1 MDDRRRLNRDGPQ
14 GSCAVMRLCVDAL
27 AAERGGRAVFSDL
40 SFAVEPGTLLHVS
53 GANGAG
59 KTTLLRILAGL
70 AAASAGS
77 TQWQRADSSLL
88 AAEAACF
95 VGHANAFNEA
105 LTVRENL
112 AYAAALSALNAD
124 SIAIVS
130 ALDAF
135 GVKTLMDRRFGT
147 LSQGQRKRCSLA
159 RVLLDRRPSRR
170 AWLLDEP
177 FVALDA
183 DTQTQLAAIISTELS
198 AGGLVIY
205 SSHQAVE
212 ITAAQTQE
220 VVL

>member
-1 MDDRRRLNRDGPQ
+1 MKLVVENL
-14 GSCAVMRLCVDAL
+14 S
-27 AAERGGRAVFSDL
+27 AERGGRAVFAGL
-40 SFAVEPGTLLHVS
+40 SFAVAAGTLLRVS

-70 AAASAGS
+70 AAVSEGSAIWHG
-77 TQWQRADSSLL
+77 AE
-88 AAEAACF
+88 AAVAPAEAACF
-95 VGHANAFNEA
+95 VGHANACNDA

-112 AYAAALSALNAD
+112 TYAAALAGVDATLDVGA
-124 SIAIVS
+124 

-135 GVKTLMDRRFGT
+135 GVKPMVNRRFGT

-159 RVLLDRRPSRR
+159 RLLLDPHSRRGGRR

-183 DTQTQLAAIISTELS
+183 DTQTQLAAVIGAELA

-205 SSHQAVE
+205 TSHQAVE
-212 ITAAQTQE
+212 ISAANTQE
-220 VVL
+220 IAL

>member
-1 MDDRRRLNRDGPQ
+1 
-14 GSCAVMRLCVDAL
+14 MRLVVDKL
-27 AAERGGRAVFSDL
+27 AAERAGRAVFADL
-40 SFAVEPGTLLHVS
+40 SFAVSAGTLLRVS

-70 AAASAGS
+70 AAAYEGSAV
-77 TQWQRADSSLL
+77 WHRAEATVSP
-88 AAEAACF
+88 AEAACF
-95 VGHANAFNEA
+95 VGHANAFNDA

-112 AYAAALSALNAD
+112 TYAAALASLDARSDVGA
-124 SIAIVS
+124 

-135 GVKTLMDRRFGT
+135 GVKPLINRRFGT

-159 RVLLDRRPSRR
+159 RLLLDPRSRSRGGR

-183 DTQTQLAAIISTELS
+183 DTQTQLAAVISAELA

-205 SSHQAVE
+205 TSHQAVE
-212 ITAAQTQE
+212 ISAVNTQE
-220 VVL
+220 IAL